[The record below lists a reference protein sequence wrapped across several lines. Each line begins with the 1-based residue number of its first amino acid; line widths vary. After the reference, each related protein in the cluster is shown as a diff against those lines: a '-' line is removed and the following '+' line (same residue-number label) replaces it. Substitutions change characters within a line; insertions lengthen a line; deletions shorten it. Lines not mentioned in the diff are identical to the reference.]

1 MKDGIPVP
9 TSPADG
15 DHLWMNI
22 MLDIGQTDRQ
32 CQGKWV
38 NIISYWTLDTLT
50 DSVKVS
56 GSISYHIIL
65 AIRYTD
71 RLSQGKWV
79 NIISYWPLAIGL
91 TERQCQDK
99 WVNIMSCW
107 TLDTLTDFRFFN
119 HIAGVPHDTPKLK
132 M

>member
-38 NIISYWTLDTLT
+38 NIISYWSLILVIRHTDRWCQSRSVNIISYWPLDTLT

-56 GSISYHIIL
+56 GSISYH
-65 AIRYTD
+65 T
-71 RLSQGKWV
+71 G
-79 NIISYWPLAIGL
+79 
-91 TERQCQDK
+91 
-99 WVNIMSCW
+99 
-107 TLDTLTDFRFFN
+107 
-119 HIAGVPHDTPKLK
+119 H
-132 M
+132 